1 MRAYFGKCA
10 ASARKS
16 LDVNIVWDSSHL
28 QNGHTLFIGRPGA
41 GKTHQLRRFLGAFQE
56 GNDAARV
63 HIFDV
68 HDDLEVPG
76 ASEVIFSQSTPYGLN
91 PLEVGPDP
99 HFGGVNKCINAFLR
113 TLNKV
118 TGNLGPRQQP
128 LLRNLLLDVYR
139 ARGFDP
145 DNARTWHVDPEQ
157 AHYLSDGSDGRI
169 YLHIPFD
176 EKDEAKSVGNVVWDR
191 NMRAPG
197 YEAGCWWI
205 AAKEYT
211 GAIMR
216 WLPATAGRMHP
227 TLDDVIAY
235 AKRQMMIAFMG
246 SDQGAITALEA
257 FIKASR
263 AHYKQELAQLKS
275 GGVNRP
281 DSLEASS
288 SAKERAGGKA
298 MEAYGRYLDAVRTGD
313 EVENIL
319 KYDKADFKS
328 VIDRLESLKASGI
341 FKSEP
346 PPFDPSARVWRYRI
360 RALEREEK
368 RLFVLFRLREL
379 YNAAVERGEVK
390 GLRDIIVVD
399 EAHLYA
405 DEDGED
411 MLSVLAR
418 EARKFGVAVIA
429 ANQTPELPKDFIA
442 SLATKVVLGIAS
454 EFNQQAIS
462 RMGMTADIL
471 KWIQPKSTMAIQMQ
485 DSSPTSGEWR
495 GVLLRRPTAPAQ
507 AGPQGAVAAVA
518 R

>member
-10 ASARKS
+10 ASARRGQ
-16 LDVNIVWDSSHL
+16 DVNIVWDSSQL

-41 GKTHQLRRFLGAFQE
+41 GKTHQLRRFLSAFQE
-56 GNDAARV
+56 GVDAARV

-91 PLEVGPDP
+91 PLEVGADP
-99 HFGGVNKCINAFLR
+99 HFGGVNKTINAFLR

-139 ARGFDP
+139 ARRIDP
-145 DNARTWHVDPEQ
+145 DNPATWHVDPEQ
-157 AHYLSDGSDGRI
+157 AHYLSDGADGRL
-169 YLHIPFD
+169 YLDIPYE
-176 EKDEAKSVGNVVWDR
+176 EKDDARAVAKVFWDS

-197 YEAGCWWI
+197 YEKGCWWV
-205 AAKEYT
+205 AAKDYT
-211 GAIMR
+211 GAITR

-227 TLDDVIAY
+227 TLEDVISY

-246 SDQGAITALEA
+246 SDQDAITALEA

-263 AHYKQELAQLKS
+263 AHYKQELARLKS
-275 GGVNRP
+275 GGMARP
-281 DSLEASS
+281 DALEESNS
-288 SAKERAGGKA
+288 EKQRAAGKA
-298 MEAYGRYLDAVRTGD
+298 IEAYGRYLDAVRTGD

-328 VIDRLESLKASGI
+328 VIDRLETLKASGI
-341 FKSEP
+341 FKGVK
-346 PPFDPSARVWRYRI
+346 PPFDPDARVWRYRI

-379 YNAAVERGEVK
+379 YNSAVERGEVK

-418 EARKFGVAVIA
+418 EARKFGVAIIA

-462 RMGMTADIL
+462 KMGMTSEML
-471 KWIQPKSTMAIQMQ
+471 KWIQPKMTMAIQMQ
-485 DSSPTSGEWR
+485 DSSTTSGEWR
-495 GVLLRRPTAPAQ
+495 GVLLRRPAAPAQ
-507 AGPQGAVAAVA
+507 TAPQGAAVAVA

>member
-1 MRAYFGKCA
+1 MKAYFGKC
-10 ASARKS
+10 SVSYQKGQ
-16 LDVNIVWDSSHL
+16 DVNIIWDSSLL

-41 GKTHQLRRFLGAFQE
+41 GKTHQLRRFLSAFQE
-56 GNDAARV
+56 GSDEARV

-68 HDDLEVPG
+68 HDDLDIPG

-91 PLEVGPDP
+91 PLEVGSDP

-113 TLNKV
+113 TVNKV
-118 TGNLGPRQQP
+118 TGNLGARQQP

-139 ARGFDP
+139 ARGFNPDDP
-145 DNARTWHVDPEQ
+145 RTWHVDPAQ
-157 AHYLSDGSDGRI
+157 AHFLSDGSDGRL
-169 YLHIPFD
+169 YLSIPFE
-176 EKDEAKSVGNVVWDR
+176 EKEEAKSVANVTWDR

-197 YEAGCWWI
+197 YETGCWWI
-205 AAKEYT
+205 RENEYT
-211 GAIMR
+211 GAITR
-216 WLPATAGRMHP
+216 WFPATAGRMHP
-227 TLDDVIAY
+227 SLDDVILY

-246 SDQGAITALEA
+246 SDQAAVTALEA
-257 FIKASR
+257 FVKASR
-263 AHYKQELAQLKS
+263 AHYKQELLQLKA

-281 DSLEASS
+281 DDLESSS
-288 SAKERAGGKA
+288 SAKERAAGKA
-298 MEAYGRYLDAVRTGD
+298 MEAYGRYLEAVRTGD

-328 VIDRLESLKASGI
+328 VIDRLESLRASGI

-346 PPFDPSARVWRYRI
+346 PPFDSYSRVWRYRI

-379 YNAAVERGEVK
+379 YNEAVERGECT

-454 EFNQQAIS
+454 EFDQQAVS
-462 RMGMTADIL
+462 KMGMTKELL
-471 KWIQPKSTMAIQMQ
+471 KWIQPKATLAIQMQ
-485 DSSPTSGEWR
+485 DSSKTSGQWR
-495 GVLLRRPTAPAQ
+495 PVLLRKPVSANQ
-507 AGPQGAVAAVA
+507 AGVQQAA
-518 R
+518 